1 MSLLA
6 AACLFAFVAAC
17 PAATAACALL
27 RRASEPGVADQEK
40 FAYVSVP
47 QTSRAALSVHRHRT
61 GSPDREAAPR

>member
-1 MSLLA
+1 
-6 AACLFAFVAAC
+6 
-17 PAATAACALL
+17 
-27 RRASEPGVADQEK
+27 VADEEK